1 MKIID
6 VLNEAKE
13 KLAVS
18 GVENGLYEARLF
30 LANVL
35 KKSVEWIMIHIE
47 DEIEKT
53 EKEVFDGLIDRRIKG
68 EPFQYI
74 VGNCCFFGYDFLV
87 NESVLVPRADTEV
100 WVEKV
105 IKLAKEIK
113 ANSILDL
120 CTGSGCIA
128 ITLKKEL
135 KDVLLYGVDISEK
148 ALAVAKENAKI
159 NNADVKFILS
169 DLFNDLPMNKF
180 DIIVSNPPYIPS
192 KEIQTLAKDV
202 QREPIIALDGGED
215 GLEFYRKI
223 IKKAKEFLEENGY
236 LALEFGHDQAEKVEK
251 ILLENEFEVLD
262 IIKDYSGNTRA
273 IISKKGEKQ

>member
-236 LALEFGHDQAEKVEK
+236 LALEFGYDQAEKVEK

-262 IIKDYSGNTRA
+262 IIKDYSENTRA

>member
-13 KLAVS
+13 ELAVS

-35 KKSVEWIMIHIE
+35 KKSVEWVMIHIE

-87 NESVLVPRADTEV
+87 NESVLVPRSDTEV

-105 IKLAKEIK
+105 IKLAKEVK

-135 KDVLLYGVDISEK
+135 KDVLLYGVDISEN

-169 DLFNDLPMNKF
+169 DLFNNLPMNKF

-192 KEIQTLAKDV
+192 KEIQTLARDV

-236 LALEFGHDQAEKVEK
+236 LALEFGYDQAKKVEK
-251 ILLENEFEVLD
+251 ILLENGFEVLD

>member
-13 KLAVS
+13 ELAVS

-35 KKSVEWIMIHIE
+35 KKSVEWVMIHIE

-87 NESVLVPRADTEV
+87 NESVLVPRSDTEV

-105 IKLAKEIK
+105 IKLAKEVK

-135 KDVLLYGVDISEK
+135 KDVLLYGVDISEN

-169 DLFNDLPMNKF
+169 DLFNNLPMNKF

-192 KEIQTLAKDV
+192 KEIQTLARDV

-223 IKKAKEFLEENGY
+223 IKKAKEFLKENGY
-236 LALEFGHDQAEKVEK
+236 LALEFGYDQAKKVEK

-262 IIKDYSGNTRA
+262 MIKDYSGNTRA

>member
-135 KDVLLYGVDISEK
+135 KDVLLNGVDISEK

-236 LALEFGHDQAEKVEK
+236 LALEFGYDQAEKVEK

>member
-6 VLNEAKE
+6 LLNEAKE
-13 KLAVS
+13 ELAVS

-35 KKSVEWIMIHIE
+35 KKSVEWVMIHIE

-87 NESVLVPRADTEV
+87 NESVLVPRSDTEV

-105 IKLAKEIK
+105 IKLAKEVK

-135 KDVLLYGVDISEK
+135 KDVLLYGVDISEN

-169 DLFNDLPMNKF
+169 DLFNNLPMNKF

-192 KEIQTLAKDV
+192 KEIQTLARDV

-223 IKKAKEFLEENGY
+223 IKKAKEFLKENGY
-236 LALEFGHDQAEKVEK
+236 LALEFGYDQAKKVEK

-262 IIKDYSGNTRA
+262 MIKDYSGNTRA

>member
-236 LALEFGHDQAEKVEK
+236 LALEFGYDQAEKVEK